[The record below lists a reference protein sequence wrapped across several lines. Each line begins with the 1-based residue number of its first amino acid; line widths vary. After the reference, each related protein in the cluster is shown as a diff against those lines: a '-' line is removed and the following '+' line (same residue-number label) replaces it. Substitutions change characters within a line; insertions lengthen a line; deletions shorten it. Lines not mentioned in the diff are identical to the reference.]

1 MVPDPTPVRNAMCTV
16 MPVKTEYGAH
26 GSDRLVDD
34 LCVDH
39 LARVA
44 MNDWRG
50 AQDDHMSAR
59 FTCFDLFYR
68 SLK

>member
-1 MVPDPTPVRNAMCTV
+1 V